1 MVAKPKTSSPAS
13 HSPTSDA
20 DAPELTNPTPRNS
33 EIAPAGTHRL
43 APPLAPRP
51 FDFKEAYELTAP
63 DRARL
68 LPTELVVLGPFDI
81 GYAVKVA
88 LGSAPRLDRYRD
100 LIAQRFEPELEEI
113 DKIDTYGRSVAH
125 AEVLLAA
132 TMTPP
137 DKVQGVYEA
146 ALTARRLMMSD
157 LTNLVTQGLLSV
169 EAPKRVR
176 GEAGHTN
183 VARDIQTIATI
194 LTESGED
201 VLERVAIPKDK
212 LMEYQHLAYQ
222 LIETSARR
230 NSSGLTSEQARDELD
245 RALTLLINA
254 YSVAEHVMLFLLRK
268 QQIYRQVVPSLYASG
283 NKSKSRK
290 EPDADEEEAAAPAI
304 SPVVTAGDAEVFEEA
319 EPAVAGG
326 RGGSPFSST
335 TK

>member
-1 MVAKPKTSSPAS
+1 MSEL
-13 HSPTSDA
+13 PTTGGSDGVGGSGSTLL
-20 DAPELTNPTPRNS
+20 EEQTKTNPNYT
-33 EIAPAGTHRL
+33 
-43 APPLAPRP
+43 
-51 FDFKEAYELTAP
+51 YEDGDE
-63 DRARL
+63 DRFSHY
-68 LPTELVVLGPFDI
+68 V
-81 GYAVKVA
+81 
-88 LGSAPRLDRYRD
+88 
-100 LIAQRFEPELEEI
+100 
-113 DKIDTYGRSVAH
+113 
-125 AEVLLAA
+125 
-132 TMTPP
+132 
-137 DKVQGVYEA
+137 
-146 ALTARRLMMSD
+146 
-157 LTNLVTQGLLSV
+157 
-169 EAPKRVR
+169 
-176 GEAGHTN
+176 
-183 VARDIQTIATI
+183 
-194 LTESGED
+194 
-201 VLERVAIPKDK
+201 PKDK

-268 QQIYRQVVPSLYASG
+268 QQTYRQVVPSLYASG